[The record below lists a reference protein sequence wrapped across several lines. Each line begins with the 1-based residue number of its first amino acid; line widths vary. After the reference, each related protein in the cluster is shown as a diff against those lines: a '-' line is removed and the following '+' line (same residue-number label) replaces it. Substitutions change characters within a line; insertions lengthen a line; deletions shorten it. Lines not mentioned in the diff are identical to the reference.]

1 MRIKGTT
8 CDNNLNLK
16 TTNMKR
22 LILIAVLFYSGHV
35 FAQKKDT
42 VYANA
47 SLTNATVYFGYG
59 ADLKHTGK
67 ANLVSGMQQL
77 IFSNVSLY
85 PDINTLQISCP
96 ENVTILSYSHRI
108 YSKPPVIVPPPTY
121 QKSYDSIKAYQKQ
134 IAAHSNEQNIKNDM
148 VLRITKLIEN
158 NFITPEKKNISSEEL
173 IKLTAYYTDKVSVLK
188 QQVFELEEKKN
199 IITELIDAIQ
209 DRLNQLSQEFK
220 PVEQSKP
227 VGQLI
232 LQVMSKTAG
241 PVDVDFNY
249 FTRNAGWVPTYDIRV
264 KTIDNSFKLV
274 YKAMVSQTT
283 GLNWSGVK
291 LNLSTSN
298 PNQGNTIP
306 VLSPLYLQ
314 LYAPVVYAQVA
325 DAVTAYSMAAPSL
338 EEVEVVSAKGV
349 RKEKSLGYATQK
361 LEVKDFLTLKES
373 QLNTNFEIDLPYDI
387 PSDGIAYSVNI
398 KDEMIP
404 ATYQHIAIPKLD
416 NDAFLIAKISNWD
429 SLSLLPGNA
438 NIIMDN
444 VYIGKSYLN
453 PNTTDDTL
461 SISMG
466 RDKRIAI
473 NRKLVKEYNKVKRND
488 SKIESFTYEITVK
501 NNKKQAI
508 DMNLSDQFPISQTK
522 EIEVTLTDS
531 GDAEVDNETGFLK
544 WNVKLK
550 PGESKKYRFSYQV
563 KYPKDR
569 ILQELK

>member
-1 MRIKGTT
+1 M
-8 CDNNLNLK
+8 
-16 TTNMKR
+16 
-22 LILIAVLFYSGHV
+22 
-35 FAQKKDT
+35 AQKKDT

-47 SLTNATVYFGYG
+47 NLTNATVYFGYG
-59 ADLKHTGK
+59 ADLKHGSK
-67 ANLVSGMQQL
+67 ANLAAGMQQL
-77 IFSNVSLY
+77 IINNVSLY
-85 PDINTLQISCP
+85 PDMNTLQISCP
-96 ENVTILSYSHRI
+96 EIVTILSYTHRI
-108 YSKPPVIVPPPTY
+108 YSKPPVVVPPPTY
-121 QKSYDSIKAYQKQ
+121 QKSYDSIKNYQKQ
-134 IAAHSNEQNIKNDM
+134 INIFTNDQSIKNDM

-158 NFITPEKKNISSEEL
+158 NFTTPDKKNITSEEL
-173 IKLTAYYTDKVSVLK
+173 VKLTTYYTDKISLLK
-188 QQVFELEEKKN
+188 QQVFDLEDKKN
-199 IITELIDAIQ
+199 NLNELIAAIQ
-209 DRLNQLSQEFK
+209 DRLDQLSQENK
-220 PVEQSKP
+220 PIEQPKP

-241 PVDVDFNY
+241 PVDFDFNY

-283 GLNWSGVK
+283 GLNWNGVK

-314 LYAPVVYAQVA
+314 LYVPVLYNQVTIA
-325 DAVTAYSMAAPSL
+325 ASAYSMEAPQL
-338 EEVEVVSAKGV
+338 DEVVVSGAPVKKAKNLAY
-349 RKEKSLGYATQK
+349 STQK

-387 PSDGIAYSVNI
+387 PSDGVAYSVNI

-404 ATYQHIAIPKLD
+404 ATYQHVAVPKLD
-416 NDAFLIAKISNWD
+416 NDAFLIAKINNWD
-429 SLSLLPGNA
+429 SLSLLPGDA

-444 VYIGKSYLN
+444 VYLGKSYLN

-488 SKIESFTYEITVK
+488 SKIESYTYEIIVK
-501 NNKKQAI
+501 NNKKQSI

-522 EIEVTLTDS
+522 EIEVTLSDS

-563 KYPKDR
+563 KYPKDKV
-569 ILQELK
+569 LQEIR

>member
-1 MRIKGTT
+1 M
-8 CDNNLNLK
+8 
-16 TTNMKR
+16 
-22 LILIAVLFYSGHV
+22 
-35 FAQKKDT
+35 AQKKDT

-47 SLTNATVYFGYG
+47 NLTNATVYFGYG
-59 ADLKHTGK
+59 ADLKHGSK
-67 ANLVSGMQQL
+67 ANLAAGMQQL
-77 IFSNVSLY
+77 IINNVSLY
-85 PDINTLQISCP
+85 PDMNTLQISCP
-96 ENVTILSYSHRI
+96 EIVTILSYTHRI
-108 YSKPPVIVPPPTY
+108 YSKPPVVVPPPTY
-121 QKSYDSIKAYQKQ
+121 QKSYDSIKNYQKQ
-134 IAAHSNEQNIKNDM
+134 INIFTNDQSIKNDM

-158 NFITPEKKNISSEEL
+158 NFTTPDKKNITSEEL
-173 IKLTAYYTDKVSVLK
+173 VKLTTYYTDKISLLK
-188 QQVFELEEKKN
+188 QQVFDLEDKKN
-199 IITELIDAIQ
+199 NLNELIAAIQ
-209 DRLNQLSQEFK
+209 DRLDQLSQENK
-220 PVEQSKP
+220 PIEQPKP

-241 PVDVDFNY
+241 PVDFDFNY

-283 GLNWSGVK
+283 GLNWNGVK

-314 LYAPVVYAQVA
+314 LYVPVLYNQVTIA
-325 DAVTAYSMAAPSL
+325 ASAYSMEAPQL
-338 EEVEVVSAKGV
+338 DEVVVSGAPVKKAKNLAY
-349 RKEKSLGYATQK
+349 STQK

-387 PSDGIAYSVNI
+387 PSDGVAYSVNI

-404 ATYQHIAIPKLD
+404 ATYQHVAVPKLD
-416 NDAFLIAKISNWD
+416 NDAFLIAKINNWD
-429 SLSLLPGNA
+429 SLSLLPGDA

-444 VYIGKSYLN
+444 VYLGKSYLN

-488 SKIESFTYEITVK
+488 SKIESYTYEITVK
-501 NNKKQAI
+501 NNKKQSI

-522 EIEVTLTDS
+522 EIEVTLSDS

-563 KYPKDR
+563 KYPKDKV
-569 ILQELK
+569 LQEIR

>member
-1 MRIKGTT
+1 
-8 CDNNLNLK
+8 
-16 TTNMKR
+16 MKK
-22 LILIAVLFYSGHV
+22 LLLTAALLYTGSLM
-35 FAQKKDT
+35 AQKKDT

-47 SLTNATVYFGYG
+47 NLTNATVYFGYG
-59 ADLKHTGK
+59 ADLKHDSK
-67 ANLVSGMQQL
+67 ANLIAGMQQL
-77 IFSNVSLY
+77 IINNVSLY
-85 PDINTLQISCP
+85 PDMNTIQISCP
-96 ENVTILSYSHRI
+96 ESVTILSYVHRI
-108 YSKPPVIVPPPTY
+108 YSKPPIVVPPPTY
-121 QKSYDSIKAYQKQ
+121 QKSYDSIKNYQKQ
-134 IAAHSNEQNIKNDM
+134 ISAFTNEQSIKNDM

-158 NFITPEKKNISSEEL
+158 NFITPEKKNINSDEL
-173 IKLTAYYTDKVSVLK
+173 IKLTAYYTDKVSLLK
-188 QQVFELEEKKN
+188 QQVFDLEEKKN
-199 IITELIDAIQ
+199 NLNELIASIQ
-209 DRLNQLSQEFK
+209 DRLNQLSQDFK
-220 PVEQSKP
+220 PVEQPKP
-227 VGQLI
+227 IGQLI

-241 PVDVDFNY
+241 PVDFDFNY

-283 GLNWSGVK
+283 GLNWNGVK

-314 LYAPVVYAQVA
+314 LYVPVLYNQVA
-325 DAVTAYSMAAPSL
+325 VAASTYSMAAPQL
-338 EEVEVVSAKGV
+338 DEVEVVSADSYK
-349 RKEKSLGYATQK
+349 KSKSLGYATQK

-404 ATYQHIAIPKLD
+404 AIYQHIAIPKLD

-444 VYIGKSYLN
+444 VYLGKSYLN
-453 PNTTDDTL
+453 PNTTEDTL

-466 RDKRIAI
+466 RDKRISI

-488 SKIESFTYEITVK
+488 SKIESYTYEITVK
-501 NNKKQAI
+501 NNKKQSI

-522 EIEVTLTDS
+522 EIEVTLSDS

-563 KYPKDR
+563 KYPKDKV
-569 ILQELK
+569 LQEVR

>member
-1 MRIKGTT
+1 
-8 CDNNLNLK
+8 
-16 TTNMKR
+16 MKK
-22 LILIAVLFYSGHV
+22 LFLIAVLLYTGSLM
-35 FAQKKDT
+35 AQKKDT

-47 SLTNATVYFGYG
+47 NLTNATVYFGYG
-59 ADLKHTGK
+59 ADLKHGSK
-67 ANLVSGMQQL
+67 ANLAAGMQQL
-77 IFSNVSLY
+77 IINNVSLY
-85 PDINTLQISCP
+85 PDMNTLQISCP
-96 ENVTILSYSHRI
+96 EIVTILSYTHRI
-108 YSKPPVIVPPPTY
+108 YSKPPVVVPPPTY
-121 QKSYDSIKAYQKQ
+121 QKSYDSIKNYQKQ
-134 IAAHSNEQNIKNDM
+134 INIFTNDQSIKNDM

-158 NFITPEKKNISSEEL
+158 NFTTPDKKNITSEEL
-173 IKLTAYYTDKVSVLK
+173 VKLTTYYTDKISLLK
-188 QQVFELEEKKN
+188 QQVFDLEDKKN
-199 IITELIDAIQ
+199 NLNELIAAIQ
-209 DRLNQLSQEFK
+209 DRLNQLSQENK
-220 PVEQSKP
+220 PIEQPKP

-232 LQVMSKTAG
+232 LQVMSKAAG
-241 PVDVDFNY
+241 PVDFDFNY

-283 GLNWSGVK
+283 GLNWNGVK

-314 LYAPVVYAQVA
+314 LYAPILYNQVA
-325 DAVTAYSMAAPSL
+325 VAASSYTMAAPQMD
-338 EEVEVVSAKGV
+338 EVEIVSSDNLK
-349 RKEKSLGYATQK
+349 KSKSLGYATQK

-387 PSDGIAYSVNI
+387 PSDGVAYSVNI

-404 ATYQHIAIPKLD
+404 ATYQHVAVPKLD
-416 NDAFLIAKISNWD
+416 NDAFLIAKINNWD
-429 SLSLLPGNA
+429 SLSLLPGDA

-444 VYIGKSYLN
+444 VYLGKSYLN

-488 SKIESFTYEITVK
+488 SKIESYTYEITVK
-501 NNKKQAI
+501 NNKKQSI

-522 EIEVTLTDS
+522 EIEVTLSDS
-531 GDAEVDNETGFLK
+531 GDAEVDNEAGFLK

-563 KYPKDR
+563 KYPKDKV
-569 ILQELK
+569 LQEIR

>member
-1 MRIKGTT
+1 M
-8 CDNNLNLK
+8 
-16 TTNMKR
+16 
-22 LILIAVLFYSGHV
+22 
-35 FAQKKDT
+35 AQKKDT

-47 SLTNATVYFGYG
+47 NLTNATVYFGYG
-59 ADLKHTGK
+59 ADLKHGSK
-67 ANLVSGMQQL
+67 ANLAAGMQQL
-77 IFSNVSLY
+77 IINNVSLY
-85 PDINTLQISCP
+85 PDMNTLQISCP
-96 ENVTILSYSHRI
+96 EIVTILSYTHRI
-108 YSKPPVIVPPPTY
+108 YSKPPVVVPPPTY
-121 QKSYDSIKAYQKQ
+121 QKSYDSIKNYQKQ
-134 IAAHSNEQNIKNDM
+134 INIFTNDQSIKNDM

-158 NFITPEKKNISSEEL
+158 NFTTPDKKNITSEEL
-173 IKLTAYYTDKVSVLK
+173 VKLTTYYTDKISLLK
-188 QQVFELEEKKN
+188 QQVFDLEDKKN
-199 IITELIDAIQ
+199 NLNELIAAIQ
-209 DRLNQLSQEFK
+209 DRLDQLSQENK
-220 PVEQSKP
+220 PIEQPKP

-241 PVDVDFNY
+241 PVDFDFNY

-283 GLNWSGVK
+283 GLNWNGVK

-314 LYAPVVYAQVA
+314 LYVPVLYNQVA
-325 DAVTAYSMAAPSL
+325 VAANTYSMAAPQL
-338 EEVEVVSAKGV
+338 DEVVV
-349 RKEKSLGYATQK
+349 TGYAKKAKNLDYDAQK

-387 PSDGIAYSVNI
+387 PSDGVAYSVNI

-404 ATYQHIAIPKLD
+404 ATYQHVAVPKLD

-429 SLSLLPGNA
+429 SLSLLPGDA

-444 VYIGKSYLN
+444 VYLGKSYLN

-488 SKIESFTYEITVK
+488 SKIESYTYEITVK
-501 NNKKQAI
+501 NNKKQSI

-522 EIEVTLTDS
+522 EIEVTLSDS
-531 GDAEVDNETGFLK
+531 GDAEIDNETGFLK

-563 KYPKDR
+563 KYPKDKV
-569 ILQELK
+569 LQELR

>member
-1 MRIKGTT
+1 
-8 CDNNLNLK
+8 
-16 TTNMKR
+16 MKK
-22 LILIAVLFYSGHV
+22 IFLIAVLLYTGSLM
-35 FAQKKDT
+35 AQKKDT

-47 SLTNATVYFGYG
+47 NLTNATVYFGYG
-59 ADLKHTGK
+59 ADLKHDSK
-67 ANLVSGMQQL
+67 ANLTAGMQQL
-77 IFSNVSLY
+77 IINNVSLY
-85 PDINTLQISCP
+85 PDMNTLQVSCP
-96 ENVTILSYSHRI
+96 ENVTILSYTHRI
-108 YSKPPVIVPPPTY
+108 YSKPPVVVPPPTY
-121 QKSYDSIKAYQKQ
+121 QKSYDSIKNYQKQ
-134 IAAHSNEQNIKNDM
+134 IKVFTNDQAIKNDM
-148 VLRITKLIEN
+148 IVRITKLIEN
-158 NFITPEKKNISSEEL
+158 NFTTPDKKNISSDEL
-173 IKLTAYYTDKVSVLK
+173 VKLTTYYTDKISLLN
-188 QQVFELEEKKN
+188 QQVFDLDEKVIN
-199 IITELIDAIQ
+199 INELIAAIY
-209 DRLNQLSQEFK
+209 DRLNRMNQDIK
-220 PVEQSKP
+220 PIEQNKP
-227 VGQLI
+227 MGQLI

-241 PVDVDFNY
+241 PADFDFNY

-314 LYAPVVYAQVA
+314 LYVPVLYNQVSVA
-325 DAVTAYSMAAPSL
+325 AATYSLAAPQL
-338 EEVEVVSAKGV
+338 EEVVVTSAPMK
-349 RKEKSLGYATQK
+349 KEKYLGYDAQK

-404 ATYQHIAIPKLD
+404 ATYQHVAVPKLD
-416 NDAFLIAKISNWD
+416 NDAFLIAKINNWD
-429 SLSLLPGNA
+429 SLSLLPGDA

-444 VYIGKSYLN
+444 VYLGKSYLN

-488 SKIESFTYEITVK
+488 SKIESYTYEITIK
-501 NNKKQAI
+501 NNKKQSI

-522 EIEVTLTDS
+522 EIEVTLSES

-550 PGESKKYRFSYQV
+550 PGESKKYRFSYQL
-563 KYPKDR
+563 KYPKDKV
-569 ILQELK
+569 LQEIR

>member
-1 MRIKGTT
+1 
-8 CDNNLNLK
+8 
-16 TTNMKR
+16 MKK
-22 LILIAVLFYSGHV
+22 LFLIAVLLYTGSLM
-35 FAQKKDT
+35 AQKKDT

-47 SLTNATVYFGYG
+47 NLTNATVYFGYG
-59 ADLKHTGK
+59 ADLKHDSK
-67 ANLVSGMQQL
+67 ANLTAGMQQL
-77 IFSNVSLY
+77 IINNVSLY
-85 PDINTLQISCP
+85 PDMNTLQVSCP
-96 ENVTILSYSHRI
+96 ENVTILSYTHRI
-108 YSKPPVIVPPPTY
+108 YSKPPVVVPPPTY
-121 QKSYDSIKAYQKQ
+121 QKSYDSIKNYQKQ
-134 IAAHSNEQNIKNDM
+134 ISAFTNEQSIKNDM

-158 NFITPEKKNISSEEL
+158 NFITPEKKNISSDEL
-173 IKLTAYYTDKVSVLK
+173 IKLTAYYTDKVSLLK
-188 QQVFELEEKKN
+188 QQVFDLEQKVIN
-199 IITELIDAIQ
+199 VNELIAAIY
-209 DRLNQLSQEFK
+209 DRLNRMNQDIK
-220 PVEQSKP
+220 PVEQTKP
-227 VGQLI
+227 MGQLI

-241 PVDVDFNY
+241 PADFDFNY

-283 GLNWSGVK
+283 GLNWNGVK

-306 VLSPLYLQ
+306 ILSPMYLQ
-314 LYAPVVYAQVA
+314 LYVPVIYNQVKESL
-325 DAVTAYSMAAPSL
+325 TAYSMAAPQL
-338 EEVEVVSAKGV
+338 DEVVVTGTYAK
-349 RKEKSLGYATQK
+349 KAKNLGYDAQK

-404 ATYQHIAIPKLD
+404 ATYQHVAVPKLD
-416 NDAFLIAKISNWD
+416 NDAFLIAKINNWD
-429 SLSLLPGNA
+429 SLSLLPGDA

-444 VYIGKSYLN
+444 VYLGKSYLN

-488 SKIESFTYEITVK
+488 SKIESYTYEITIK
-501 NNKKQAI
+501 NNKKQSI

-522 EIEVTLTDS
+522 EIEVTLSES

-550 PGESKKYRFSYQV
+550 PGESKKYRFSYQL
-563 KYPKDR
+563 KYPKDKV
-569 ILQELK
+569 LQEIR

>member
-1 MRIKGTT
+1 
-8 CDNNLNLK
+8 
-16 TTNMKR
+16 MKK
-22 LILIAVLFYSGHV
+22 LFLIAVLLYTGSLM
-35 FAQKKDT
+35 AQKKDT

-47 SLTNATVYFGYG
+47 NLTNATVYFGYG
-59 ADLKHTGK
+59 ADLKHDSK
-67 ANLVSGMQQL
+67 ANLTAGMQQL
-77 IFSNVSLY
+77 IINNVSLY
-85 PDINTLQISCP
+85 PDMNTLQVSCP
-96 ENVTILSYSHRI
+96 ENVTILSYTHRI
-108 YSKPPVIVPPPTY
+108 YSKPPVVVPPPTY
-121 QKSYDSIKAYQKQ
+121 QKSYDSIKNYQKQ
-134 IAAHSNEQNIKNDM
+134 IKVFTNDQAIKNDM
-148 VLRITKLIEN
+148 IVRITKLIEN
-158 NFITPEKKNISSEEL
+158 NFTTPDKKNISSDEL
-173 IKLTAYYTDKVSVLK
+173 VKLTTYYTDKISLLN
-188 QQVFELEEKKN
+188 QQVFDLEEKVIN
-199 IITELIDAIQ
+199 INELIAAIY
-209 DRLNQLSQEFK
+209 DRLNRMNQDIK
-220 PVEQSKP
+220 PIEQNKP
-227 VGQLI
+227 MGQLI

-241 PVDVDFNY
+241 PADFDFNY

-314 LYAPVVYAQVA
+314 LYVPVLYNQVSVA
-325 DAVTAYSMAAPSL
+325 AATYSLAAPQL
-338 EEVEVVSAKGV
+338 EEVVVTSAPMK
-349 RKEKSLGYATQK
+349 KEKYLGYDAQK

-404 ATYQHIAIPKLD
+404 ATYQHVAVPKLD
-416 NDAFLIAKISNWD
+416 NDAFLIAKINNWD
-429 SLSLLPGNA
+429 SLSLLPGDA

-444 VYIGKSYLN
+444 VYLGKSYLN

-488 SKIESFTYEITVK
+488 SKIESYTYEITIK
-501 NNKKQAI
+501 NNKKQSI

-522 EIEVTLTDS
+522 EIEVTLSES

-550 PGESKKYRFSYQV
+550 PGESKKYRFSYQL
-563 KYPKDR
+563 KYPKDKV
-569 ILQELK
+569 LQEIR

>member
-1 MRIKGTT
+1 M
-8 CDNNLNLK
+8 
-16 TTNMKR
+16 
-22 LILIAVLFYSGHV
+22 
-35 FAQKKDT
+35 AQKKDT

-47 SLTNATVYFGYG
+47 NLTNATVYFGYG
-59 ADLKHTGK
+59 ADLKHDSK
-67 ANLVSGMQQL
+67 ANLAAGMQQL
-77 IFSNVSLY
+77 IINNVSLY
-85 PDINTLQISCP
+85 PDMNTLQISCP
-96 ENVTILSYSHRI
+96 ENVTILSYKHRI
-108 YSKPPVIVPPPTY
+108 YSKPPIVITPPNY
-121 QKSYDSIKAYQKQ
+121 QKSYDSIKSYQKQ
-134 IAAHSNEQNIKNDM
+134 IKAFTNDQSIKNDM
-148 VLRITKLIEN
+148 IIRITKLIEN
-158 NFITPEKKNISSEEL
+158 NFTTPDKKNISSDEL
-173 IKLTAYYTDKVSVLK
+173 VKLTTYYTDKISLLN
-188 QQVFELEEKKN
+188 QQVFDLEEKVTN
-199 IITELIDAIQ
+199 LNELIAAIE
-209 DRLNQLSQEFK
+209 DRLNHLSQENK
-220 PVEQSKP
+220 PVEQPKP

-232 LQVMSKTAG
+232 LQVMSKMAG
-241 PVDVDFNY
+241 SVDFDFNY

-283 GLNWSGVK
+283 GLNWNGVK

-306 VLSPLYLQ
+306 ILSPLYLQ
-314 LYAPVVYAQVA
+314 LYVPVIYNQLTVA
-325 DAVTAYSMAAPSL
+325 ASAYSMAAPQL
-338 EEVEVVSAKGV
+338 DEVVVTGAPVKKAKN
-349 RKEKSLGYATQK
+349 LGYDAQK

-387 PSDGIAYSVNI
+387 PSDGVAYSVNI

-404 ATYQHIAIPKLD
+404 ASYQHVAVPKLD
-416 NDAFLIAKISNWD
+416 NDAFLIAKINNWD
-429 SLSLLPGNA
+429 SLSLLPGDA

-444 VYIGKSYLN
+444 VYLGKSYLN

-473 NRKLVKEYNKVKRND
+473 NRKLVKGYNKVKRND
-488 SKIESFTYEITVK
+488 SKIESYTYEITVK
-501 NNKKQAI
+501 NNKKQSI

-522 EIEVTLTDS
+522 EIEVTLSDS

-563 KYPKDR
+563 KYPKDKV
-569 ILQELK
+569 LQEIR

>member
-1 MRIKGTT
+1 MNK
-8 CDNNLNLK
+8 
-16 TTNMKR
+16 
-22 LILIAVLFYSGHV
+22 LILTAVLLYTGSL

-47 SLTNATVYFGYG
+47 NLTNATVYFGYG
-59 ADLKHTGK
+59 ADLKHDSK
-67 ANLVSGMQQL
+67 ANLNAGMQQL
-77 IFSNVSLY
+77 IINNVSLY
-85 PDINTLQISCP
+85 PDMNTLQISCP
-96 ENVTILSYSHRI
+96 ENVTILSYKHRI
-108 YSKPPVIVPPPTY
+108 YSKPPIVVPPPTY
-121 QKSYDSIKAYQKQ
+121 QKSYDSIKNYQKQ
-134 IAAHSNEQNIKNDM
+134 IKGFTNDQSIKNDM
-148 VLRITKLIEN
+148 IVRITKLIEN
-158 NFITPEKKNISSEEL
+158 NFTTPDKKNISSDEL
-173 IKLTAYYTDKVSVLK
+173 VKLTTYYTEKISLLN
-188 QQVFELEEKKN
+188 QQVFDLQEKVN
-199 IITELIDAIQ
+199 NLNELIAAIE
-209 DRLNQLSQEFK
+209 DRLNQLSQENK
-220 PVEQSKP
+220 PVEQPKP
-227 VGQLI
+227 IGQLI

-241 PVDVDFNY
+241 PVDFDFNY

-274 YKAMVSQTT
+274 YKSMVSQTT
-283 GLNWSGVK
+283 GLNWNGVK

-314 LYAPVVYAQVA
+314 LYVPVLYNQVA
-325 DAVTAYSMAAPSL
+325 VAASTYSMAAPQL
-338 EEVEVVSAKGV
+338 DEVVVTGAYSKKAKN
-349 RKEKSLGYATQK
+349 LGYDAQK

-404 ATYQHIAIPKLD
+404 ATYQHVAVPKLD
-416 NDAFLIAKISNWD
+416 NDAFLIAKINNWD
-429 SLSLLPGNA
+429 SLSLLPGDA

-444 VYIGKSYLN
+444 VYLGKSYLN

-488 SKIESFTYEITVK
+488 SKIESFTYEITIK
-501 NNKKQAI
+501 NNKKQSI

-522 EIEVTLTDS
+522 EVEVTLSNS
-531 GDAEVDNETGFLK
+531 GDAEVDNETGLLK

-563 KYPKDR
+563 KYPKDKV
-569 ILQELK
+569 LQEIR

>member
-1 MRIKGTT
+1 MNK
-8 CDNNLNLK
+8 
-16 TTNMKR
+16 
-22 LILIAVLFYSGHV
+22 LILTAVLLYTGSL

-47 SLTNATVYFGYG
+47 NLTNATVYFGYG
-59 ADLKHTGK
+59 ADLKHDSK
-67 ANLVSGMQQL
+67 ANLTAGIQQL
-77 IFSNVSLY
+77 IINNVSLY
-85 PDINTLQISCP
+85 PDMNTLQVSCP
-96 ENVTILSYSHRI
+96 ENVTILSYTHRI
-108 YSKPPVIVPPPTY
+108 YSKPPIVVPPPTY
-121 QKSYDSIKAYQKQ
+121 QKSYDSIKNYQKQ
-134 IAAHSNEQNIKNDM
+134 IKGFTNDQAIKNDM
-148 VLRITKLIEN
+148 IVRITKLIEN
-158 NFITPEKKNISSEEL
+158 NFTTPDKKNISSDEL
-173 IKLTAYYTDKVSVLK
+173 VKLTTYYTDKISLLN
-188 QQVFELEEKKN
+188 QQVFDLEEKVIN
-199 IITELIDAIQ
+199 INELIAAIY
-209 DRLNQLSQEFK
+209 DRLNRMNQDIK
-220 PVEQSKP
+220 PVEQPKP
-227 VGQLI
+227 IGQLI
-232 LQVMSKTAG
+232 LQIMSKTAG
-241 PVDVDFNY
+241 PADFDFNY
-249 FTRNAGWVPTYDIRV
+249 FTRNAGWVPSYDIRV

-283 GLNWSGVK
+283 GLNWNGVK

-314 LYAPVVYAQVA
+314 LYVPVLYNQVS
-325 DAVTAYSMAAPSL
+325 VTAGSYSMAAPQL
-338 EEVEVVSAKGV
+338 EEVVITGNYTKKAKN
-349 RKEKSLGYATQK
+349 LGYDAHK

-404 ATYQHIAIPKLD
+404 ATYQHVAVPKLD
-416 NDAFLIAKISNWD
+416 NDAFLIAKINNWD
-429 SLSLLPGNA
+429 SLSLLPGDA

-444 VYIGKSYLN
+444 VYLGKSYLN

-473 NRKLVKEYNKVKRND
+473 NRKLIKEYNKVKRND
-488 SKIESFTYEITVK
+488 SKIESYTYEITVK
-501 NNKKQAI
+501 NNKKQSI

-522 EIEVTLTDS
+522 EIEVTLSNS
-531 GDAEVDNETGFLK
+531 GDAEVDNETGLLK

-563 KYPKDR
+563 KYPKDKV
-569 ILQELK
+569 LQEIR

>member
-1 MRIKGTT
+1 
-8 CDNNLNLK
+8 
-16 TTNMKR
+16 MKK
-22 LILIAVLFYSGHV
+22 LFLIAVLLYTGSLM
-35 FAQKKDT
+35 AQKKDT

-47 SLTNATVYFGYG
+47 NLTNATVYFGYG
-59 ADLKHTGK
+59 ADLKHGSK
-67 ANLVSGMQQL
+67 ANLAAGMQQL
-77 IFSNVSLY
+77 IINNVSLY
-85 PDINTLQISCP
+85 PDMNTLQISCP
-96 ENVTILSYSHRI
+96 EIVTILSYTHRI
-108 YSKPPVIVPPPTY
+108 YSKPPVVVPPPTY
-121 QKSYDSIKAYQKQ
+121 QKSYDSIKNYQKQ
-134 IAAHSNEQNIKNDM
+134 INIFTNDQSIKNDM

-158 NFITPEKKNISSEEL
+158 NFTTPDKKNITSEEL
-173 IKLTAYYTDKVSVLK
+173 VKLTTYYTDKISLLK
-188 QQVFELEEKKN
+188 QQVFDLEDKKN
-199 IITELIDAIQ
+199 NLNELIAAIQ
-209 DRLNQLSQEFK
+209 DRLDQLSQENK
-220 PVEQSKP
+220 PIEQPKP

-241 PVDVDFNY
+241 PVDFDFNY

-283 GLNWSGVK
+283 GLNWNGVK

-314 LYAPVVYAQVA
+314 LYVPVLYNQVA
-325 DAVTAYSMAAPSL
+325 VAANTYSMAAPQL
-338 EEVEVVSAKGV
+338 DEVVV
-349 RKEKSLGYATQK
+349 TGYAKKAKNLDYDAQK

-387 PSDGIAYSVNI
+387 PSDGVAYSVNI

-404 ATYQHIAIPKLD
+404 ATYQHVAVPKLD

-429 SLSLLPGNA
+429 SLSLLPGDA

-444 VYIGKSYLN
+444 VYLGKSYLN

-488 SKIESFTYEITVK
+488 SKIESYTYEITVK
-501 NNKKQAI
+501 NNKKQSI

-522 EIEVTLTDS
+522 EIEVTLSDS
-531 GDAEVDNETGFLK
+531 GDAEIDNETGFLK

-563 KYPKDR
+563 KYPKDKV
-569 ILQELK
+569 LQELR

>member
-1 MRIKGTT
+1 MNK
-8 CDNNLNLK
+8 
-16 TTNMKR
+16 
-22 LILIAVLFYSGHV
+22 LILTAVLLYTGSL

-47 SLTNATVYFGYG
+47 NLTNATVYFGYG
-59 ADLKHTGK
+59 ADLKHDSK
-67 ANLVSGMQQL
+67 ANLNAGMQQL
-77 IFSNVSLY
+77 IINNVSLY
-85 PDINTLQISCP
+85 PDMNTLQISCP
-96 ENVTILSYSHRI
+96 ENVTILSYKHRI
-108 YSKPPVIVPPPTY
+108 YSKPPIVVPPPTY
-121 QKSYDSIKAYQKQ
+121 QKSYDSIKNYQKQ
-134 IAAHSNEQNIKNDM
+134 IKGFTNDQSIKNDM
-148 VLRITKLIEN
+148 IVRITKLIEN
-158 NFITPEKKNISSEEL
+158 NFTTPDKKNISSDEL
-173 IKLTAYYTDKVSVLK
+173 VKLTTYYTEKISLIN
-188 QQVFELEEKKN
+188 QQVFDLQEKVN
-199 IITELIDAIQ
+199 NLNELIAAIE
-209 DRLNQLSQEFK
+209 DRLNQLSQENK
-220 PVEQSKP
+220 PVEQPKP
-227 VGQLI
+227 IGQLI

-241 PVDVDFNY
+241 PVDFDFNY

-283 GLNWSGVK
+283 GLNWNGVK

-314 LYAPVVYAQVA
+314 LYVPVLYNQVA
-325 DAVTAYSMAAPSL
+325 VAASTYSMAAPQL
-338 EEVEVVSAKGV
+338 DEVVVTGAYSKKAKN
-349 RKEKSLGYATQK
+349 LGYDAQK

-404 ATYQHIAIPKLD
+404 ATYQHVAVPKLD
-416 NDAFLIAKISNWD
+416 NDAFLIAKINNWD
-429 SLSLLPGNA
+429 SLSLLPGDA

-444 VYIGKSYLN
+444 VYLGKSYLN

-488 SKIESFTYEITVK
+488 SKIESFTYEITIK
-501 NNKKQAI
+501 NNKKQSI

-522 EIEVTLTDS
+522 EVEVTLSNS
-531 GDAEVDNETGFLK
+531 GDAEVDNETGLLK

-563 KYPKDR
+563 KYPKDKV
-569 ILQELK
+569 LQEIR

>member
-1 MRIKGTT
+1 
-8 CDNNLNLK
+8 
-16 TTNMKR
+16 MKR
-22 LILIAVLFYSGHV
+22 LILTAVLLYTGSL

-47 SLTNATVYFGYG
+47 NLTNATVYFGYG
-59 ADLKHTGK
+59 ADLKHTSK
-67 ANLVSGMQQL
+67 ANLAAGLQQL
-77 IFSNVSLY
+77 IINNVSLY
-85 PDINTLQISCP
+85 PDMNTIQISCP
-96 ENVTILSYSHRI
+96 ENVTILSYTHRI
-108 YSKPPVIVPPPTY
+108 YSKPPVVVPPPTY
-121 QKSYDSIKAYQKQ
+121 QKSYDSIKNYQKQ
-134 IAAHSNEQNIKNDM
+134 IKVFTNDQTIKNDM
-148 VLRITKLIEN
+148 IVRITKLVEN
-158 NFITPEKKNISSEEL
+158 NFTTPDKKNISSDEL
-173 IKLTAYYTDKVSVLK
+173 VKLTTYYTDKISLLN
-188 QQVFELEEKKN
+188 QQVFDLEEKVN
-199 IITELIDAIQ
+199 NLNELIAAIEE
-209 DRLNQLSQEFK
+209 RINQLTLENK
-220 PVEQSKP
+220 PIEQPKP
-227 VGQLI
+227 FGQLI

-283 GLNWSGVK
+283 GLNWNGVK

-314 LYAPVVYAQVA
+314 LYVPVLYNQVSVA
-325 DAVTAYSMAAPSL
+325 AATYSMAAPQL
-338 EEVEVVSAKGV
+338 DEVVVTGAYAK
-349 RKEKSLGYATQK
+349 KAKNLGYDAQK

-404 ATYQHIAIPKLD
+404 ATYQHVAVPKLD
-416 NDAFLIAKISNWD
+416 NDAFLIAKINNWD
-429 SLSLLPGNA
+429 SLSLLPGDA
-438 NIIMDN
+438 SIIMDN
-444 VYIGKSYLN
+444 VYLGKSYLN

-488 SKIESFTYEITVK
+488 SKIESYTYEITIK
-501 NNKKQAI
+501 NNKKQSI
-508 DMNLSDQFPISQTK
+508 DMNLSDQFPISKTK
-522 EIEVTLTDS
+522 EIEVTLSES

-563 KYPKDR
+563 KYPKDKV
-569 ILQELK
+569 LQEIR

>member
-1 MRIKGTT
+1 M
-8 CDNNLNLK
+8 
-16 TTNMKR
+16 
-22 LILIAVLFYSGHV
+22 
-35 FAQKKDT
+35 AQKKDT

-47 SLTNATVYFGYG
+47 NLTNATVYFGYG
-59 ADLKHTGK
+59 ADLKHGSK
-67 ANLVSGMQQL
+67 ANLAAGMQQL
-77 IFSNVSLY
+77 IINNVSLY
-85 PDINTLQISCP
+85 PDMNTLQISCP
-96 ENVTILSYSHRI
+96 EIVTILSYTHRI
-108 YSKPPVIVPPPTY
+108 YSKPPVVVPPPTY
-121 QKSYDSIKAYQKQ
+121 QKSYESIKNYQKQ
-134 IAAHSNEQNIKNDM
+134 INIFTNDQSIKNDM

-158 NFITPEKKNISSEEL
+158 NFTTPDKKNITSEEL
-173 IKLTAYYTDKVSVLK
+173 VKLTTYYTDKISLLK
-188 QQVFELEEKKN
+188 QQVFDLEDKKN
-199 IITELIDAIQ
+199 NLNELIAAIQ
-209 DRLNQLSQEFK
+209 DRLDQLSQENK
-220 PVEQSKP
+220 PIEQPKP

-241 PVDVDFNY
+241 PVDFDFNY

-283 GLNWSGVK
+283 GLNWNGVK

-314 LYAPVVYAQVA
+314 LYVPVLYNQVTIA
-325 DAVTAYSMAAPSL
+325 ASAYSMEAPQL
-338 EEVEVVSAKGV
+338 DEVVVSGAPVKKAKNLAY
-349 RKEKSLGYATQK
+349 STQK

-387 PSDGIAYSVNI
+387 PSDGVAYSVNI

-404 ATYQHIAIPKLD
+404 ATYQHVAVPKLD
-416 NDAFLIAKISNWD
+416 NDAFLIAKINNWD
-429 SLSLLPGNA
+429 SLSLLPGDA

-444 VYIGKSYLN
+444 VYLGKSYLN

-488 SKIESFTYEITVK
+488 SKIESYTYEITVK
-501 NNKKQAI
+501 NNKKQSI

-522 EIEVTLTDS
+522 EIEVTLSDS

-563 KYPKDR
+563 KYPKDKV
-569 ILQELK
+569 LQEIR

>member
-1 MRIKGTT
+1 MNK
-8 CDNNLNLK
+8 
-16 TTNMKR
+16 
-22 LILIAVLFYSGHV
+22 LILTAVLLYTGSL

-59 ADLKHTGK
+59 ADLNHGSK
-67 ANLVSGMQQL
+67 ANLTAGMQQL
-77 IFSNVSLY
+77 IINNVSLY
-85 PDINTLQISCP
+85 PDMNTIQISCP
-96 ENVTILSYSHRI
+96 ENVTILSYKHRI
-108 YSKPPVIVPPPTY
+108 YSKPPIVVPPPTY
-121 QKSYDSIKAYQKQ
+121 QKSYDSIKNYQKQ
-134 IAAHSNEQNIKNDM
+134 ISIFTNDQSIKNDM
-148 VLRITKLIEN
+148 VWRISKLIEN
-158 NFITPEKKNISSEEL
+158 NFTTPEKKNITSEEL
-173 IKLTAYYTDKVSVLK
+173 IKLTTYYTDKISLLK
-188 QQVFELEEKKN
+188 QQVFDLQEKVN
-199 IITELIDAIQ
+199 NLNELIAAIEE
-209 DRLNQLSQEFK
+209 RLNQLSQENK
-220 PVEQSKP
+220 PVEQPKP
-227 VGQLI
+227 IGQLI

-241 PVDVDFNY
+241 PVDFDFNY

-283 GLNWSGVK
+283 GLNWNGVK

-314 LYAPVVYAQVA
+314 LYVPVLYNQVTIA
-325 DAVTAYSMAAPSL
+325 ASAYSMAAPEL
-338 EEVEVVSAKGV
+338 DEVVVSGAPVK
-349 RKEKSLGYATQK
+349 KAKSLGYDAQK

-404 ATYQHIAIPKLD
+404 ATYQHVAVPKLD
-416 NDAFLIAKISNWD
+416 NDAFLIAKINNWD
-429 SLSLLPGNA
+429 SLSLLPGDA

-444 VYIGKSYLN
+444 VYLGKSYLN

-488 SKIESFTYEITVK
+488 SKIESYTYEITVK
-501 NNKKQAI
+501 NNKKQSI

-522 EIEVTLTDS
+522 EIEVTLSDS

-563 KYPKDR
+563 KYPKDKV
-569 ILQELK
+569 LQEIR

>member
-1 MRIKGTT
+1 MNKLFFT
-8 CDNNLNLK
+8 
-16 TTNMKR
+16 
-22 LILIAVLFYSGHV
+22 AVLLYTGSL

-42 VYANA
+42 VYTNAN
-47 SLTNATVYFGYG
+47 LTNATVYFGYG
-59 ADLKHTGK
+59 ADLKHGSK
-67 ANLVSGMQQL
+67 ANLTAGMQQL
-77 IFSNVSLY
+77 IISNVSLY
-85 PDINTLQISCP
+85 PDMNTLQVSCP
-96 ENVTILSYSHRI
+96 ENVTILSYTHRI
-108 YSKPPVIVPPPTY
+108 YSKPPIVVPPPTY
-121 QKSYDSIKAYQKQ
+121 QKSYDSIKNYQKQ
-134 IAAHSNEQNIKNDM
+134 IKVYTNDQNIKNDM
-148 VLRITKLIEN
+148 IVRITKLIEN
-158 NFITPEKKNISSEEL
+158 NFTTPDKKNISSDE
-173 IKLTAYYTDKVSVLK
+173 IVKLTTYYTDKISLLN
-188 QQVFELEEKKN
+188 QQVFDLQEKVNN
-199 IITELIDAIQ
+199 INELIAAIEE
-209 DRLNQLSQEFK
+209 RLNQLSQENK
-220 PVEQSKP
+220 PVEQPKP
-227 VGQLI
+227 IGQLI

-241 PVDVDFNY
+241 PADFDFNY

-283 GLNWSGVK
+283 GLNWNGVK

-306 VLSPLYLQ
+306 ILSPLYLQ
-314 LYAPVVYAQVA
+314 LYVPVLYNQVA
-325 DAVTAYSMAAPSL
+325 VAANTYSMAAPQL
-338 EEVEVVSAKGV
+338 DEVVVTGAYAKKAKNV
-349 RKEKSLGYATQK
+349 GYDAQK

-404 ATYQHIAIPKLD
+404 ATYQHVAVPKLD
-416 NDAFLIAKISNWD
+416 NDAFLIAKINNWD
-429 SLSLLPGNA
+429 SLSLLPGDA

-444 VYIGKSYLN
+444 VYLGKSYLN

-501 NNKKQAI
+501 NNKKQSI

-522 EIEVTLTDS
+522 EIEVTLSDS

-563 KYPKDR
+563 KYPKDKV
-569 ILQELK
+569 LQEIR